1 MQTIHQKLDQL
12 ADDFDTLG
20 DWESQLEYVR
30 DLGKTLPPF
39 SLDEQIEANKVRGC
53 ASQLWMIT
61 EKSPDG
67 RLFFRADGD
76 AILSKGL
83 AAVVIKLVS
92 GHFPGEILE
101 FDLRAAFERLNLP
114 RLSMSRASGLAGLAA
129 RIRQEAMRAQTSA

>member
-1 MQTIHQKLDQL
+1 MRTIQQKLDEL
-12 ADDFDTLG
+12 AGDFDTLE

-30 DLGKTLPPF
+30 DLGKELPPF
-39 SLDEQIEANKVRGC
+39 RLDEQTEANKVRGC

-61 EKSPDG
+61 DRSPDG
-67 RLFFRADGD
+67 RLYFRADGD

-92 GHFPGEILE
+92 GHRPQEILD

-129 RIRQEAMRAQTSA
+129 RIRQEALAAQAT

>member
-1 MQTIHQKLDQL
+1 MQTIQHKLDEL
-12 ADDFDTLG
+12 AQDFDTLG
-20 DWESQLEYVR
+20 DWQSQLEYVR
-30 DLGKTLPPF
+30 DLGKALPAF
-39 SLDEQIEANKVRGC
+39 NLDEQVESNKVRGC

-61 EKSPDG
+61 ERSPDG

-92 GHFPGEILE
+92 GHRPEEILA

-129 RIRQEAMRAQTSA
+129 RIRQEAMVAQAA